1 MNDQSIVILSIV
13 CFAAIFIWT
22 LLQNIFERRKQMKQ
36 IKVRFAP
43 SPTGHLHIGGARTA
57 LFNYL
62 YAKHNNGKFLVR
74 IEDTD
79 LARSSY
85 ESEQVII
92 NDLRWLGI
100 NWDEGIDVGGENGP
114 YRSTERRDV
123 YNKYI
128 NQLLE
133 SGKAYRCFCSQEEI
147 EAERKMLEEKG
158 ELSRYLGK
166 CSHLSEEEIQKNI
179 AEGKKFT
186 IRFKVPLN
194 ETITVNDKV
203 RGNVEFDSNG
213 VGDFI
218 IVKSDGIPV
227 YNFAVVID
235 DHLMEITQV
244 IRAEEH
250 LSNTPRQILIYDAL
264 GFEKPEFA
272 HVSLI
277 LGPDH
282 TKMSKRHGSTWVEQY
297 RDQGYLPEAI
307 VNFLA
312 LLGWSPETEEEIF
325 NMDQLISQ
333 FSLDRVS
340 KNPAVF
346 DINKLN
352 WMNSQ
357 YIKTAPVECLIE
369 LAIPHL
375 KNAGYINGDIT
386 KEVHDLIGKMVMSV
400 RNGISYMAEVP
411 EKLKIFYGDDVT
423 PENEET
429 MEVMRGE
436 HVPGLLEVFINKVQE
451 AEIID
456 EEYGK
461 SVLKAIQKE
470 TGIKGKNLFM
480 PIRIA
485 LTGQMHGPELY
496 DIIAIL
502 GKDNMTKR
510 VKSFLQKLH

>member
-1 MNDQSIVILSIV
+1 
-13 CFAAIFIWT
+13 
-22 LLQNIFERRKQMKQ
+22 MKQ

-114 YRSTERRDV
+114 YRSTERKDV
-123 YNKYI
+123 YNKFI
-128 NQLLE
+128 DKLLE

-158 ELSRYLGK
+158 ELPRYLGK
-166 CSHLSEEEIQKNI
+166 CSHLSEEQIQKNI

-235 DHLMEITQV
+235 DHLMEITHV

-277 LGPDH
+277 LGHDH

-297 RDQGYLPEAI
+297 RDQGYLPDAI

-346 DINKLN
+346 DVSKLN
-352 WMNSQ
+352 WVNSQ
-357 YIKTAPVECLIE
+357 YIKTTHVEYLTD

-375 KNAGYINGDIT
+375 KNAGYINDDIS
-386 KEVHDLIGKMVMSV
+386 KDEHDRISKMVAAIRS
-400 RNGISYMAEVP
+400 GISYMAEVP
-411 EKLKIFYGDDVT
+411 AKLKIFYSDDVT

-429 MEVMRGE
+429 MDIMKGE
-436 HVPGLLEVFINKVQE
+436 QVSGLLEVFMTKVQE
-451 AEIID
+451 ADNID
-456 EEYGK
+456 EEFGK
-461 SVLKAIQKE
+461 SVLKVIQKE

-502 GKDNMTKR
+502 GKDNMIKR
-510 VKSFLQKLH
+510 IKSFLQNLH

>member
-1 MNDQSIVILSIV
+1 MQV
-13 CFAAIFIWT
+13 
-22 LLQNIFERRKQMKQ
+22 
-36 IKVRFAP
+36 KVRFAP

-62 YAKHNNGKFLVR
+62 FAKKNGGKFLVR

-100 NWDEGIDVGGENGP
+100 HWDEGIEAGGEGGP
-114 YRSTERRDV
+114 YRSTERRDI
-123 YNKYI
+123 YKTYI
-128 NQLLE
+128 DRLLDE
-133 SGKAYRCFCSQEEI
+133 GKAYYCYCTQEEL
-147 EAERKMLEEKG
+147 EEERKRFEEKG
-158 ELSRYLGK
+158 EMIGYSGK
-166 CSHLSEEEIQKNI
+166 CRSLTPEQRAEYE
-179 AEGKKFT
+179 AEGRKPT
-186 IRFKVPLN
+186 IRFKVPLDQIIKI
-194 ETITVNDKV
+194 EDKV
-203 RGNVEFDSNG
+203 RGHVEFESNG

-227 YNFAVVID
+227 YNFAVTID
-235 DHLMEITQV
+235 DYLMEITHV

-277 LGPDH
+277 LGHDR

-297 RDQGYLPEAI
+297 RDMGYLPEAI

-312 LLGWSPETEEEIF
+312 LLGWSPETDEEF
-325 NMDQLISQ
+325 FTMDELVSQ

-346 DINKLN
+346 DNDKLN

-357 YIKTAPVECLIE
+357 YIKNAPLEKLTD

-375 KNAGYINGDIT
+375 RNAG
-386 KEVHDLIGKMVMSV
+386 LIGENLDHDRYEWVKKMVNAV
-400 RNGISYMAEVP
+400 KEGLPYLAKIHDKVAIFFNDEIVP
-411 EKLKIFYGDDVT
+411 ENDETLEILK
-423 PENEET
+423 
-429 MEVMRGE
+429 GE
-436 HVPGLLEVFINKVQE
+436 QVPQLLEVFLKKVEE

-456 EEYGK
+456 QEFGK
-461 SVLKAIQKE
+461 SVFKVIQKE

-480 PIRIA
+480 PVRIM
-485 LTGQMHGPELY
+485 LTGQMHGPEIY
-496 DIIAIL
+496 DIIEIL
-502 GKDNMTKR
+502 GREGIKKR
-510 VKSFLQKLH
+510 LDWVKNKHL

>member
-1 MNDQSIVILSIV
+1 
-13 CFAAIFIWT
+13 
-22 LLQNIFERRKQMKQ
+22 MKQ

-62 YAKHNNGKFLVR
+62 YAKHNGGKFLVR

-92 NDLRWLGI
+92 NDLKWLGI

-114 YRSTERRDV
+114 YRSTERTGIYKEFIDRL
-123 YNKYI
+123 I
-128 NQLLE
+128 E
-133 SGKAYRCFCSQEEI
+133 SGKAYYCYCTQGEL
-147 EAERKMLEEKG
+147 EAERKVSEGKG
-158 ELSRYLGK
+158 QMPLYSGR
-166 CSHLSEEEIQKNI
+166 CRHLDEGQRKKFEEEGRKP
-179 AEGKKFT
+179 T
-186 IRFKVPLN
+186 IRFRVPEN
-194 ETITVNDKV
+194 EVIRIDDKV
-203 RGNVEFDSNG
+203 RGTVEFDSNG

-235 DHLMEITQV
+235 DYLMEISHV

-277 LGPDH
+277 LGHDR

-297 RDQGYLPEAI
+297 RDAGYLPEAI

-312 LLGWSPETEEEIF
+312 LMGWSPESEEEIF
-325 NMDQLISQ
+325 SMEQLVEQ

-340 KNPAVF
+340 KNPAIF
-346 DINKLN
+346 DNDKLN

-357 YIKTAPVECLIE
+357 YIKAAPLEKITD

-375 KNAGYINGDIT
+375 KNAGFIGENISQETYMWIKKIVSCLRDGLSYVSEIT
-386 KEVHDLIGKMVMSV
+386 RKVGMFFDDSV
-400 RNGISYMAEVP
+400 
-411 EKLKIFYGDDVT
+411 K

-429 MEVMRGE
+429 AEVLKGE
-436 HVPGLLEVFINKVQE
+436 QVPALIETFKDKINE
-451 AEIID
+451 AEVID
-456 EEYGK
+456 QAFGK
-461 SVLKAIQKE
+461 SVFKVIQKE

-480 PIRIA
+480 PIRVA
-485 LTGQMHGPELY
+485 LTGQMHGPEIY
-496 DIIAIL
+496 EVIDIL
-502 GKDNMTKR
+502 GRETMLKR
-510 VKSFLQKLH
+510 LEHVKNLFDS

>member
-1 MNDQSIVILSIV
+1 
-13 CFAAIFIWT
+13 
-22 LLQNIFERRKQMKQ
+22 MKQ

-43 SPTGHLHIGGARTA
+43 SPTGYLHIGGARTA

-62 YAKHNNGKFLVR
+62 YAKRNGGKFLVR

-92 NDLRWLGI
+92 NDLKWLGI

-114 YRSTERRDV
+114 YRSTERTGIYKEFIDRL
-123 YNKYI
+123 I
-128 NQLLE
+128 E
-133 SGKAYRCFCSQEEI
+133 SGKAYYCYCTQEELD
-147 EAERKMLEEKG
+147 AERKAAEEKG
-158 ELSRYLGK
+158 ELPLYSGRCRQLGDEQRK
-166 CSHLSEEEIQKNI
+166 KFEEEGRKP
-179 AEGKKFT
+179 T
-186 IRFKVPLN
+186 IRFRVPEN
-194 ETITVNDKV
+194 EVIRIDDKV
-203 RGNVEFDSNG
+203 RGTVEFDSNG

-235 DHLMEITQV
+235 DHLMGISHV

-277 LGPDH
+277 LGHDR

-297 RDQGYLPEAI
+297 RDAGYLPEAI

-312 LLGWSPETEEEIF
+312 LMGWSPESEEEIF
-325 NMDQLISQ
+325 SMEQLVEQ

-346 DINKLN
+346 DNDKLN

-357 YIKTAPVECLIE
+357 YIKAAPLERITD

-375 KNAGYINGDIT
+375 KNGGF
-386 KEVHDLIGKMVMSV
+386 IGENISPETYMWIKKIVSCL
-400 RNGISYMAEVP
+400 RNGLSYVSEITQKVG
-411 EKLKIFYGDDVT
+411 IFFGDSVT

-429 MEVMRGE
+429 AEVLKGE
-436 HVPGLLEVFINKVQE
+436 QVPVLIETFMNKIKE
-451 AEIID
+451 AEVID
-456 EEYGK
+456 EEFGK
-461 SVLKAIQKE
+461 SVFKVIQKE

-480 PIRIA
+480 PVRVA
-485 LTGQMHGPELY
+485 LTGQMHGPEIY
-496 DIIAIL
+496 EVIDIL
-502 GKDNMTKR
+502 GRETMLKR
-510 VKSFLQKLH
+510 LEHVKSLLK